1 MLHCWGF
8 CKNPSSRIA
17 HGATTFHLRHC
28 PKRKSRAQAVI
39 TPLFP
44 LEPEQLL
51 GNPHMVFSSR
61 GPACS
66 NGLRPW
72 PPSRGHVGL
81 VCEILQRNTESFF
94 PLVHQ
99 PSCELGNFIH
109 HYAIHRTM
117 TVLEVLPAI
126 IHVNAQG
133 NVFRGHV
140 DEFLRIAEPGRG
152 IVIPVSRKSV
162 DHVLGSCKEGCIV
175 LLPAFVSFVDAEA
188 IDIVPNRFLRAL
200 GVVFL
205 LRSCTKTEV
214 SHREGG
220 IGCTAQSA
228 PPSYQPPTRGRYL
241 ISRCSSNPHRE
252 TSYNAA
258 SPFLAAQESPV
269 QRNP

>member
-1 MLHCWGF
+1 MLQRTSSLAAQSWARGRLYAKF
-8 CKNPSSRIA
+8 SSEARSPSS
-17 HGATTFHLRHC
+17 
-28 PKRKSRAQAVI
+28 
-39 TPLFP
+39 
-44 LEPEQLL
+44 
-51 GNPHMVFSSR
+51 
-61 GPACS
+61 
-66 NGLRPW
+66 
-72 PPSRGHVGL
+72 
-81 VCEILQRNTESFF
+81 

-117 TVLEVLPAI
+117 TVWEVLPAI

-140 DEFLRIAEPGRG
+140 DEFLRIAEPERG
-152 IVIPVSRKSV
+152 IVISVSRKSV

-205 LRSCTKTEV
+205 LRRCTKTEV

-241 ISRCSSNPHRE
+241 VSRCSSNPHRE

>member
-1 MLHCWGF
+1 M
-8 CKNPSSRIA
+8 A
-17 HGATTFHLRHC
+17 
-28 PKRKSRAQAVI
+28 
-39 TPLFP
+39 
-44 LEPEQLL
+44 
-51 GNPHMVFSSR
+51 
-61 GPACS
+61 
-66 NGLRPW
+66 
-72 PPSRGHVGL
+72 
-81 VCEILQRNTESFF
+81 
-94 PLVHQ
+94 
-99 PSCELGNFIH
+99 
-109 HYAIHRTM
+109 
-117 TVLEVLPAI
+117 VLEVLPAI

-140 DEFLRIAEPGRG
+140 DKFLRIAEPGRG

-162 DHVLGSCKEGCIV
+162 NHVLGSCKEGCIV

-241 ISRCSSNPHRE
+241 VSRCSSTPHRE

-258 SPFLAAQESPV
+258 SPFLAA
-269 QRNP
+269 